1 MREKIE
7 YYLNDIG
14 YKKLSAAIPGFTIF
28 FELENGYV
36 NAIMLVDRAGN
47 PDMTKEQ
54 YDAFR
59 TKTSW
64 RFMDGGC
71 IEVHMLS
78 VILTD
83 DLAAAEALNADDRFG
98 WVILCQENRLVIE
111 EGKAEDFYGMK
122 GKLQDCLSR
131 DMIPQDGQLQAMEYD
146 AKGKPYYKSFK
157 QRPFVN
163 HWLFVL
169 NAILFTGCVLT
180 GNLLYEVGML
190 SYEKVME
197 GEWYRIFS
205 SMFLHADMSHLVGN
219 MLILYYL
226 GEIVER
232 SLGHFK
238 YLVLYLVSGVAASF
252 ASMAYSYLTQEY
264 TASLGASGAIFGMV
278 GALLWVAIRNRGHA
292 EIMTVGKVLFMI
304 GYTLYS
310 GFRSTNV
317 DNAAHVGG
325 LLAGFV
331 LAVLLYHTKRDK
343 KSHFLGRQEKADV

>member
-1 MREKIE
+1 MKEKIE
-7 YYLNDIG
+7 YYFNDIG

-36 NAIMLVDRAGN
+36 NAIMLVDQAGN

-54 YDAFR
+54 YDGFR

-98 WVILCQENRLVIE
+98 WVILCSENRLVIGE
-111 EGKAEDFYGMK
+111 NKAEDFYGMK

-131 DMIPQDGQLQAMEYD
+131 DFVPDSGQLQAMEYD
-146 AKGKPYYKSFK
+146 AKGQPFYKDIR
-157 QRPFVN
+157 QRPLVN
-163 HWLFVL
+163 HGLFVL
-169 NAILFTGCVLT
+169 NLLLFTGCFLT
-180 GNLLYEVGML
+180 GDLLYELGML

-197 GEWYRIFS
+197 GEWYRIFT
-205 SMFLHADMSHLVGN
+205 SMFLHADMSHILGN

-226 GEIVER
+226 GDIVER
-232 SLGHFK
+232 ALGHIK
-238 YLVLYLVSGVAASF
+238 YLVLYLLSGVAASF

-278 GALLWVAIRNRGHA
+278 GALLWAAIRNRGHA
-292 EIMTVGKVLFMI
+292 EIMTVRKVLFMI

-310 GFRSTNV
+310 GFVSTNV

-331 LAVLLYHTKRDK
+331 LAILLYR
-343 KSHFLGRQEKADV
+343 KSQGRPKGRRLS